1 MEKTRLSRLL
11 EERAKLDARI
21 RDMQARER
29 EEERKRDTRRKIIAG
44 ALALEHAAIDPDGFG
59 AALRELLEKHVNRA
73 ADRALFDLP
82 PRSRNDRAAS
92 SGSEQNGTSPPA
104 GLSAKF
110 N

>member
-1 MEKTRLSRLL
+1 ML
-11 EERAKLDARI
+11 EERSKLDARI
-21 RDMQARER
+21 KDIQARER
-29 EEERKRDTRRKIIAG
+29 EEERKKDTRRKIIAG

-59 AALRELLEKHVNRA
+59 AALRDLLEKHVNRA

-82 PRSRNDRAAS
+82 PRSGNNDRAAG
-92 SGSEQNGTSPPA
+92 SGSGQNGTPPPA